1 MIDWEELV
9 GAEDPE
15 DLRKI
20 KYFLFQ
26 ENLRLDTEK
35 RNLREER
42 QKLVTLQDDFMR
54 DRVRL
59 RDELDEL
66 NRRTLQERQRLRQE
80 TQFFDKKMEI
90 LQDGFKA
97 LEEDRRQLDR
107 ERKAF
112 EQARLVGGPDVVLD
126 GDGDYDEIAGFLFVG
141 VTGAIALRKRYR
153 DLVKIFHPDNL
164 FGDERLSQA
173 INREFQR
180 RKKIEGI

>member
-9 GAEDPE
+9 GAQEPE

-26 ENLRLDTEK
+26 ENLRLEAEK
-35 RNLREER
+35 RNLAEER
-42 QKLVTLQDDFMR
+42 ERLKRLQDDFMR
-54 DRVRL
+54 DRVKL

-90 LQDGFKA
+90 LQDGFRA
-97 LEEDRRQLDR
+97 LEEDRRQLER

-112 EQARLVGGPDVVLD
+112 EQARLIGAPDIILEN
-126 GDGDYDEIAGFLFVG
+126 GDYDEIAGILFAN
-141 VTGAIALRKRYR
+141 VTSPMGLRKRYR

-164 FGDERLSQA
+164 FGDELLSQA
-173 INREFQR
+173 INREYQR
-180 RKKIEGI
+180 RKGAEEE